1 MGPSKLLDLFWI
13 AAANTF
19 KLGYLLAVAPRIHAA
34 PLGGLEGLGCGSGL
48 CLVRR
53 FRALGFR
60 GLQRIEEGFE
70 GCPAAVGVTS
80 CRVRM

>member
-1 MGPSKLLDLFWI
+1 MLLVLFCI

-19 KLGYLLAVAPRIHAA
+19 KLGYLLAVASRIHAA

-53 FRALGFR
+53 FYALDLRGLHRALDLH
-60 GLQRIEEGFE
+60 GLHHALDFHGLHSFIW
-70 GCPAAVGVTS
+70 
-80 CRVRM
+80 